1 MRRYIRKSDMPDS
14 ERTKLDFVFSV
25 YGPGMKEA
33 SLAAHAFAVR
43 YAKTHGRRLAGGHV
57 SVARPDDA
65 YWDISLIEDSV
76 KLPDVIGGMG
86 FGEYLGEA
94 FKSRYVRTGF
104 FDDVPLPRSPISLFD
119 GIDLVDG
126 TGSYHMYGG
135 SAFGFLVN
143 TRKLDGRPVPKTW
156 AEVLNPRY
164 RNMVVCGF
172 NIDDINEIILLYLY
186 RFFGMEG
193 IEAFADNLAAP
204 IDTLDMM
211 RTSLRSRNSHAIYLI
226 PHFFA
231 KAAPQE
237 DYLVRVWPDDGA
249 LLAPYYFLAHNTAD
263 CGVADIIDFFLGD
276 DLARALTGKE
286 MFHIYSRDLDAMC
299 DGRRFAWLG
308 WDWLLD
314 RDIIETM
321 RAIDE
326 VLVPLVLKKHPE
338 LEKDMGRALW
348 NG

>member
-1 MRRYIRKSDMPDS
+1 MRRYIRQSDMPDS
-14 ERTKLDFVFSV
+14 ERRKLDFAFSV
-25 YGPGMKEA
+25 YGPGMKDA
-33 SLAAHAFAVR
+33 SLAARAFTAR
-43 YAKTHGRRLAGGHV
+43 YAKTHGHHLTGGHG

-65 YWDISLIEDSV
+65 YRDISLIEDPT

-86 FGEYLGEA
+86 FGEYMGEA
-94 FKSRYVRTGF
+94 FKNRYVRTGF
-104 FDDVPLPRSPISLFD
+104 FDDVPIPRDPIPLFD
-119 GIDLVDG
+119 GVDLADS

-135 SAFGFLVN
+135 SAFCFLVDV
-143 TRKLDGRPVPKTW
+143 RKLDGRPIPKTW
-156 AEVLNPRY
+156 ADVLDSRY
-164 RNMVVCGF
+164 RDMVVCGF

-193 IEAFADNLAAP
+193 IEAFADNLVAP

-211 RTSLRSRNSHAIYLI
+211 RTSLRGRNRHAVYLI
-226 PHFFA
+226 PYFFA

-237 DYLVRVWPDDGA
+237 DYLVRIWPDDGA
-249 LLAPYYFLAHNTAD
+249 LLAPYYFLAHNTVD
-263 CGVADIIDFFLGD
+263 CGVKDIVDFFFGD
-276 DLARALTGKE
+276 DLARALTGKG
-286 MFHIYSRDLDAMC
+286 MFHIYSRDLDAAC
-299 DGRRFAWLG
+299 DGKRFAWLG

-326 VLVPLVLKKHPE
+326 VLVPLVLKKRPE
-338 LEKDMGRALW
+338 FEKDVGRALW